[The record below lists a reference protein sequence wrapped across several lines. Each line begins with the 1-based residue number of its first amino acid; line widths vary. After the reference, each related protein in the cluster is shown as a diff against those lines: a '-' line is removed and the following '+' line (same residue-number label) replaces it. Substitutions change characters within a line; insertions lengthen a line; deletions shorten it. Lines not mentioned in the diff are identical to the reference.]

1 MCKSVLVHLLDLT
14 CNTQAHRNSDTGI
27 KNHCCV
33 IFFPPHF
40 PSCPPEGR
48 LQFNLLSA
56 FSLFSVPP
64 LAAECGPSCASSG
77 SCLPRCVI
85 GGWVGPL
92 SNPPPQERRP
102 ARFHNFCE
110 HDAGRYWTSENT
122 SAAERALQ
130 HPPCW
135 KTDTQIFELLRR
147 SEPKGR
153 DGRNST
159 KKKTTAQKDICVPL
173 TASCILFGQ
182 TLTSPVPQGSPPSR
196 ASRHL

>member
-1 MCKSVLVHLLDLT
+1 MCKSKSVLVHLLDLT
-14 CNTQAHRNSDTGI
+14 DNTQAHRNSDTGI

-33 IFFPPHF
+33 IFSLLAFHPAPQKVASSSICSPP
-40 PSCPPEGR
+40 
-48 LQFNLLSA
+48 
-56 FSLFSVPP
+56 SLFSPSLRSP
-64 LAAECGPSCASSG
+64 QSAAPAVQAVGAVCHAASSVG
-77 SCLPRCVI
+77 GAPFQPPR
-85 GGWVGPL
+85 
-92 SNPPPQERRP
+92 EHRP

-159 KKKTTAQKDICVPL
+159 TKKTTAQKDICVPL
-173 TASCILFGQ
+173 TVSCILFGQ